1 MAYVKLSRGVEWCLH
16 CAVLLAARPDGPAL
30 SKQVLA
36 AEYDLPEAYLV
47 KHLHAM
53 VRSGILQSSTGPRG
67 GFRLARAAEGITVLD
82 VVEAVEGSAPPF
94 ACQEIRRR
102 GRAAVPPELCGAPC
116 TINSVMTAAHE
127 AWRASL
133 RAVTIADLLAN
144 LPEGV
149 LTSR

>member
-1 MAYVKLSRGVEWCLH
+1 VKLSRGVEWCLH
-16 CAVLLAARPDGPAL
+16 CAVLLAGRPDGPAL

-47 KHLHAM
+47 KHLHAL

-67 GFRLARAAEGITVLD
+67 GFRLARAAEDITVLD
-82 VVEAVEGSAPPF
+82 IVEAVEGSAPPF
-94 ACQEIRRR
+94 TCQEIRRR
-102 GRAAVPPELCGAPC
+102 GRAAVPPEQCGAPC
-116 TINSVMTAAHE
+116 TIKSVMTAAHE

-133 RAVTIADLLAN
+133 RAVTVASLLAS